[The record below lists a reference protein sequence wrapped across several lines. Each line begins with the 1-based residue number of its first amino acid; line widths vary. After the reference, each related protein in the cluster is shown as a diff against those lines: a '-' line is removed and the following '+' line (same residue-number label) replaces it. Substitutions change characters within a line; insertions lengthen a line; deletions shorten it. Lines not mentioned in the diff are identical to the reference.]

1 MKKITLKDKT
11 SLIEVEPEKYLL
23 MPEKKEDLNYMRI
36 SYSSED
42 PEDIFAID
50 LSNGPYLPIGYK
62 IDGIPGA
69 ISKITIE
76 ENSLIYIEFNG

>member
-62 IDGIPGA
+62 VDGIPGA